1 MLMIIYER
9 NDRILGSILLNS
21 SKMTHEP
28 DDDTP
33 LKNLRILSYSIEVD
47 TFWMKQSLAS
57 VRARSLVVSVLPVPK
72 GPSGAPP

>member
-1 MLMIIYER
+1 MLMIICDR
-9 NDRILGSILLNS
+9 NDKILGSILLNS

-47 TFWMKQSLAS
+47 TF
-57 VRARSLVVSVLPVPK
+57 
-72 GPSGAPP
+72 